1 MKNADS
7 LLTWISRKKTPFLLA
22 GLALGASVLYLAP
35 VRSAVWTTLMIS
47 DFLAGESASLF
58 KFLSPTPATSRDTL
72 AAPDGPLPFDL
83 YNPSRGEPHAGL
95 ILVHGFAHKGNQDPR
110 IREHAGRL
118 ARAGFAVMAPD
129 LRDMKTYRLGF
140 ADARSLEA
148 CIAHLRRLPQVD
160 SARVGL
166 LAPSFAAGPA
176 LIALSRSPQPLR
188 FALIVG
194 GYCDLRE
201 TLRYTLTGAYGE
213 PGDEQLRGPARNR
226 RSRWKFLAGNLDHLP
241 PSPSRSE
248 LGLFMERQMRN
259 PRPPVEPRLARFTA
273 GEQALV
279 RFMANEDP
287 QLFDSLYAAV
297 PAPVRAWVDT
307 LSLDHYLG
315 ANRTPLLLVHST
327 TDGKVPYTESLRL
340 SRSLPR
346 TTSSRLYII
355 DLLAHVDLSLR
366 LDSLAAL
373 WNHTLPGLGRLWLL
387 AYHLLGH
394 AR

>member
-1 MKNADS
+1 MKNADT

-35 VRSAVWTTLMIS
+35 VRSSVWTTLMLS

-58 KFLSPTPATSRDTL
+58 KWLSPAPETSRDTL
-72 AAPDGPLPFDL
+72 AALDGPVAFDL
-83 YNPSRGEPHAGL
+83 YSPPQGEPGAGL
-95 ILVHGFAHKGNQDPR
+95 ILVHGFAHRGNQDPR

-118 ARAGFAVMAPD
+118 ARAGFAVLAPD
-129 LRDMKTYRLGF
+129 LQDMKTYRLGL

-148 CIAHLRRLPQVD
+148 CIAHLRGLPQVD

-176 LIALSRSPQPLR
+176 LIALSRTPCPLR

-213 PGDEQLRGPARNR
+213 SGEQRLQGPARNR

-248 LGLFMERQMRN
+248 LRHFLKQQARD
-259 PRPPVEPRLARFTA
+259 PRIPDEPHLARFTPD
-273 GEQALV
+273 ERALV
-279 RFMANEDP
+279 RFIANEDP
-287 QLFDSLYAAV
+287 DHFDSLYAAV
-297 PAPVRAWVDT
+297 PAPMRAWVDT
-307 LSLDHYLG
+307 LSLHHYS
-315 ANRTPLLLVHST
+315 AAIRTPLLLVHST

-346 TTSSRLYII
+346 GTSSRLYII

-373 WNHTLPGLGRLWLL
+373 WSHTLPGLGRMWLL
-387 AYHLLGH
+387 AYHLLVH

>member
-1 MKNADS
+1 M
-7 LLTWISRKKTPFLLA
+7 P
-22 GLALGASVLYLAP
+22 
-35 VRSAVWTTLMIS
+35 
-47 DFLAGESASLF
+47 
-58 KFLSPTPATSRDTL
+58 
-72 AAPDGPLPFDL
+72 APDGPVLFDL
-83 YNPSRGEPHAGL
+83 YSPPPGELRAGL
-95 ILVHGFAHKGNQDPR
+95 VLIHGFAHRGNQDPR
-110 IREHAGRL
+110 IREHARRL
-118 ARAGFAVMAPD
+118 ARAGFVVMAPD
-129 LRDMKTYRLGF
+129 LHDMKTYKLGF

-176 LIALSRSPQPLR
+176 LIALSRSPRPLR

-213 PGDEQLRGPARNR
+213 SGEQRRQGPVGNR
-226 RSRWKFLAGNLDHLP
+226 RSRWKFLAGNLDLLP

-248 LGLFMERQMRN
+248 LRLFLEQQILS
-259 PRPPVEPRLARFTA
+259 PQRPVGAHLHRFA
-273 GEQALV
+273 AAEQALV
-279 RFMANEDP
+279 RFMGNEDP
-287 QLFDSLYAAV
+287 AHFDSLYAAV

-307 LSLDHYLG
+307 LSLDHYLA

-373 WNHTLPGLGRLWLL
+373 WNNTLPGLGRLWLL